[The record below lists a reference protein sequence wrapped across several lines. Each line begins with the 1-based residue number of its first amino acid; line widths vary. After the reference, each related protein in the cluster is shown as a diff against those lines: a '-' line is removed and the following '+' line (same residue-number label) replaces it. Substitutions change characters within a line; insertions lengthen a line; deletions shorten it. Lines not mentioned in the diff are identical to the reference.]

1 MLKNNGM
8 REYMD
13 LEATPNAE
21 NCAQTGST
29 IYDAVSQQKIE
40 IEAFK
45 DLVARTMRKPP
56 QGFISWST
64 HSNPHDFGT
73 YLTLRCHY
81 NESDAMQ
88 NWLDDVS
95 QIEHWDATALQF
107 LNTHKYAFEEIL
119 GEDRLYQSPKLQ
131 S

>member
-1 MLKNNGM
+1 M
-8 REYMD
+8 RTYMD
-13 LEATPNAE
+13 LKATPNAE
-21 NCAQTGST
+21 NYAQTGSML
-29 IYDAVSQQKIE
+29 YDTCSQQRIE

-64 HSNPHDFGT
+64 YSNPHDFDT

-81 NESDAMQ
+81 NDSDPMQ
-88 NWLDDVS
+88 NWLDDIS
-95 QIEHWDATALQF
+95 QIEYWDAAALQF

-131 S
+131 